1 MKKNKT
7 KVTKFLKDM
16 PFQPKLKVGDLVKHP
31 KDLYDQTESVIT
43 EVHRKYQ
50 AVNADGSFDPGGL
63 CTLEDT
69 IDSCCLPFSFDG
81 EVLKVWYPREDYGT
95 WIQKAYISESR
106 FVGYSY
112 STTNDKMNT
121 LWPERSLKLLKKELA
136 V

>member
-1 MKKNKT
+1 MKKNKIE
-7 KVTKFLKDM
+7 VTKFTKDM
-16 PFQPKLKVGDLVKHP
+16 SFQPKFKVGDPVKHP
-31 KDLYDQTESVIT
+31 KDLYKQTESVIT

-50 AVNADGSFDPGGL
+50 VVNADGSFDPDGL

-81 EVLKVWYPREDYGT
+81 EVLKVWYPREDWGA
-95 WIQKAYISESR
+95 WIQKAYISESH
-106 FVGYSY
+106 FAGYSY

>member
-1 MKKNKT
+1 M
-7 KVTKFLKDM
+7 KVTKFTKDM
-16 PFQPKLKVGDLVKHP
+16 PFQPKLKVGDPVKHP
-31 KDLYDQTESVIT
+31 KDLYEQTESVIT

-50 AVNADGSFDPGGL
+50 VVNDDGSFDPGGL

-95 WIQKAYISESR
+95 WIQKAYMSESH

-121 LWPERSLKLLKKELA
+121 LWPEKSLKLLKKELA

>member
-7 KVTKFLKDM
+7 VVTKFTKDM
-16 PFQPKLKVGDLVKHP
+16 PFQPKFKVGDPVKHP
-31 KDLYDQTESVIT
+31 KDLYDQTESVIR

-50 AVNADGSFDPGGL
+50 AVDDDGSFDFSGL

-69 IDSCCLPFSFDG
+69 IASCCLPFSFDG
-81 EVLKVWYPREDYGT
+81 EVLKVWHSREDYGS
-95 WIQKAYISESR
+95 WIQKAYVHESR

-121 LWPERSLKLLKKELA
+121 IWPENCLKLLKKE
-136 V
+136 VVV